1 MAKVVFRRAAIDDL
15 NDIWNYTNNRWSE
28 KQADRYYLSLKIA
41 CSQIAENP
49 HLGREY
55 DGMMGGLFGLKTGK
69 HIIFYQIRNEEQ
81 LDVVRILHERM
92 DLKSKMM
99 R

>member
-49 HLGREY
+49 HLGRD
-55 DGMMGGLFGLKTGK
+55 DGIMGGLFGLKTGK